1 MSDKLQQQ
9 IRFLMELD
17 KLKSVLRRTLLS
29 HEPRLENS
37 GEHSWHVTLVA
48 MIFAEYANVPIDL
61 LRVLK
66 MLLIH
71 DIVEIDAGDV
81 YIYDVQGNEGKVERE
96 RQAAL
101 RIFGLLPPE
110 QAEALHGLWEEFEA
124 KQTPEAKFAGACDRI
139 IPLLHNF
146 HAKGHSWQEHGIQK
160 ADVIAINQVIADGS
174 TILWEAARE
183 VIEES
188 VRLGY
193 LAAPPELPQD
203 GAS

>member
-1 MSDKLQQQ
+1 MLMSEKLQQQ

-17 KLKSVLRRTLLS
+17 KLKSVLRRTLLT

-37 GEHSWHVTLVA
+37 GEHSWHVSVVA
-48 MIFAEYANVPIDL
+48 LIFAEYANESIDL

-66 MLLIH
+66 MLLVH

-81 YIYDVQGNEGKVERE
+81 YIYDVQANEGKVERE
-96 RQAAL
+96 RDAAR
-101 RIFGLLPPE
+101 RIFGLLPAE
-110 QAEALHGLWEEFEA
+110 QAKELLELWEEFEA
-124 KQTPEAKFAGACDRI
+124 KATPEAKFAGACDRI
-139 IPLLHNF
+139 TPLLHNY

-160 ADVIAINQVIADGS
+160 HEVIAINQVIEEGS
-174 TILWEAARE
+174 TELWKAARE

-193 LAAPPELPQD
+193 LAAE
-203 GAS
+203 ST